1 MKKQWNPQ
9 YKGFAKADKAKI
21 GTIPDFKENSR
32 LTEIYDEL
40 KDICEFIDEDKTS
53 QLTQSLKN
61 YVLIRLVNVAESQ
74 LQIITTDL
82 IDGFKIHP
90 ADVLRKNE
98 ITISLYELDLFRQ
111 KDTTNGKIV
120 TQAFQFANIRKIGE
134 IFSSINNL
142 KFFPWLQDLF
152 NYNIEEEFENILLVR
167 NDIVHNLH
175 DVEWSTSQL
184 EKKIE
189 RVQRFM
195 NIFYVVSWLNL
206 DTQLKHKKILEDIC
220 KDKLD
225 KTLDDFRKL
234 AKKHK
239 F

>member
-1 MKKQWNPQ
+1 M
-9 YKGFAKADKAKI
+9 
-21 GTIPDFKENSR
+21 
-32 LTEIYDEL
+32 
-40 KDICEFIDEDKTS
+40 
-53 QLTQSLKN
+53 KN

-74 LQIITTDL
+74 LQTITTDL

-90 ADVLRKNE
+90 ADILRKNE

-134 IFSSINNL
+134 IFSSINKL

-152 NYNIEEEFENILLVR
+152 NYNIEEEFENILLTR

-175 DVEWSTSQL
+175 DVEWSTSEL
-184 EKKIE
+184 TKKIE
-189 RVQRFM
+189 HVQRFM
-195 NIFYVVSWLNL
+195 NIFYIVSWLNI
-206 DTQLKHKKILEDIC
+206 DTEPKHKKVLESIC
-220 KDKLD
+220 KDKLS
-225 KTLDDFRKL
+225 KTLDEFRKI

-239 F
+239 L

>member
-21 GTIPDFKENSR
+21 GTIPDFKENR
-32 LTEIYDEL
+32 RFTEIYDEL

-74 LQIITTDL
+74 LQTITTDL
-82 IDGFKIHP
+82 IDSFKIHP
-90 ADVLRKNE
+90 ADILRKNE

-111 KDTTNGKIV
+111 KDTTDGKIV

>member
-1 MKKQWNPQ
+1 MKKQWNTR

-21 GTIPDFKENSR
+21 GSIPDFKENR
-32 LTEIYDEL
+32 RFTEIYDEL
-40 KDICEFIDEDKTS
+40 KDICKFIDKDKKPE
-53 QLTQSLKN
+53 LTQSLKN

-74 LQIITTDL
+74 LQTITTDL
-82 IDGFKIHP
+82 IDSFKIHP
-90 ADVLRKNE
+90 ADVLQRNQ

-134 IFSSINNL
+134 IFSSINKL

-152 NYNIEEEFENILLVR
+152 NYNIEEAFENILLLR

-175 DVEWSTSQL
+175 DVEWSSAELT
-184 EKKIE
+184 KKIE
-189 RVQRFM
+189 HIQFFM
-195 NIFYVVSWLNL
+195 NIFYIVSWINI
-206 DTQLKHKKILEDIC
+206 DTEPKHKKVLENIC

-225 KTLDDFRKL
+225 KTLDEFKKI
-234 AKKHK
+234 AKKHA

>member
-1 MKKQWNPQ
+1 MKKKWNTR

-21 GTIPDFKENSR
+21 GTIPDFKENR
-32 LTEIYDEL
+32 RFTEIYDEL

-74 LQIITTDL
+74 LQTITTDL
-82 IDGFKIHP
+82 IDSFKIHP
-90 ADVLRKNE
+90 ADILRKNE

-111 KDTTNGKIV
+111 KDTTDGKIV

>member
-1 MKKQWNPQ
+1 MKKQWNPR
-9 YKGFAKADKAKI
+9 YKGFAKADRAKI
-21 GTIPDFKENSR
+21 GTIPDFKENR
-32 LTEIYDEL
+32 RFTEIYDEL
-40 KDICEFIDEDKTS
+40 KDICKFVDEDKKS
-53 QLTQSLKN
+53 KLSQSLKN

-74 LQIITTDL
+74 LQTITTDL
-82 IDGFKIHP
+82 IDSFKIHP
-90 ADVLRKNE
+90 ADVLQRNQ

-134 IFSSINNL
+134 IFSSINKL

-152 NYNIEEEFENILLVR
+152 NHNIEKEFEDILLKR

-175 DVEWSTSQL
+175 DVEWSTSEL
-184 EKKIE
+184 TNKIE
-189 RVQRFM
+189 NVKGFM

-206 DTQLKHKKILEDIC
+206 DTEAKHKKVLENIC
-220 KDKLD
+220 KDKLT
-225 KTLDDFRKL
+225 KTLDDFKKL

-239 F
+239 L

>member
-21 GTIPDFKENSR
+21 GTIPDFKENR
-32 LTEIYDEL
+32 RFTEIYDEL

-90 ADVLRKNE
+90 ADILRKNE

-111 KDTTNGKIV
+111 KDTTDGKIV

>member
-1 MKKQWNPQ
+1 MKKFLN
-9 YKGFAKADKAKI
+9 
-21 GTIPDFKENSR
+21 
-32 LTEIYDEL
+32 
-40 KDICEFIDEDKTS
+40 
-53 QLTQSLKN
+53 
-61 YVLIRLVNVAESQ
+61 
-74 LQIITTDL
+74 
-82 IDGFKIHP
+82 HP
-90 ADVLRKNE
+90 K
-98 ITISLYELDLFRQ
+98 S
-111 KDTTNGKIV
+111 
-120 TQAFQFANIRKIGE
+120 E

-225 KTLDDFRKL
+225 KILDDFRKL

>member
-21 GTIPDFKENSR
+21 GTIPDFKENR
-32 LTEIYDEL
+32 RFTEIYDEL
-40 KDICEFIDEDKTS
+40 KDICKFIDKDKKS
-53 QLTQSLKN
+53 ELTQSMKN

-74 LQIITTDL
+74 LQTITTDL
-82 IDGFKIHP
+82 IDSFKIHP
-90 ADVLRKNE
+90 ADILRKNE

-134 IFSSINNL
+134 IFSSINKL

>member
-1 MKKQWNPQ
+1 MKKKWNPK
-9 YKGFAKADKAKI
+9 YKGYARADKAKI
-21 GTIPDFKENSR
+21 GTVPDFKENQR
-32 LTEIYDEL
+32 FTEIYDEL
-40 KDICEFIDEDKTS
+40 KDICKFIDKDKKS
-53 QLTQSLKN
+53 ELTQSLKN

-74 LQIITTDL
+74 LQTITTDL

-90 ADVLRKNE
+90 ADILRKNE

-134 IFSSINNL
+134 IFSSINKL

-152 NYNIEEEFENILLVR
+152 NYNIEEEFENILLTR

-175 DVEWSTSQL
+175 DVEWSTSEL
-184 EKKIE
+184 TKKIE
-189 RVQRFM
+189 HVQRFM
-195 NIFYVVSWLNL
+195 NIFYIVSWLNI
-206 DTQLKHKKILEDIC
+206 DTEPKHKKVLESIC
-220 KDKLD
+220 KDKLS
-225 KTLDDFRKL
+225 KTLDEFRKI
-234 AKKHK
+234 AKKHE

>member
-1 MKKQWNPQ
+1 MKKQWNTR

-21 GTIPDFKENSR
+21 GTIPDFKENR
-32 LTEIYDEL
+32 RFTEIYDEL
-40 KDICEFIDEDKTS
+40 KDICKFVDKDKKS
-53 QLTQSLKN
+53 ELTQSLKN

-74 LQIITTDL
+74 LQTITTDL

-90 ADVLRKNE
+90 ADILRKNE

-134 IFSSINNL
+134 IFSSINKL
-142 KFFPWLQDLF
+142 KFFPWLEELF
-152 NYNIEEEFENILLVR
+152 SHPIQKEFENILLMR
-167 NDIVHNLH
+167 NDVVHNLH
-175 DVEWSTSQL
+175 DVEWSTSEL
-184 EKKIE
+184 TKKIE
-189 RVQRFM
+189 TVKGFM
-195 NIFYVVSWLNL
+195 NIFYIVSWLNL